1 MSTTEHRIL
10 ILEDVASDAELV
22 ENYLKKGG
30 LSFVLKRVETR
41 EDFSRELDSFAPDI
55 ILSDYNLP
63 QFDGLAALEIAK
75 VKCPNVPF
83 IFVSGVMGD
92 ELAVQTLKNGA
103 VDYVLKDRL
112 IQLVPAIERA
122 LRDAESKE
130 VLKTKVS
137 ELEILVKSMVGREL
151 KMVEL
156 KKTIADLKEHLVGPV
171 KQDN

>member
-1 MSTTEHRIL
+1 MNTKEYKIL

-30 LSFVLKRVETR
+30 LSFVLKRVDTR
-41 EDFSRELDSFAPDI
+41 EDFSRELDSFLPDI
-55 ILSDYNLP
+55 ILSDYSLP
-63 QFDGLAALEIAK
+63 QFDGFAALEIAK
-75 VKCPNVPF
+75 VKCLNVPF

-92 ELAVQTLKNGA
+92 ELAIQTLKNGA
-103 VDYVLKDRL
+103 ADYVLKDRL

-122 LRDAESKE
+122 LRDTESKE
-130 VLKTKVS
+130 VLKTKIL

-156 KKTIADLKEHLVGPV
+156 KKTITDLKEHLVGSS
-171 KQDN
+171 KQGI

>member
-156 KKTIADLKEHLVGPV
+156 KKTIADLKEHLVGPL
-171 KQDN
+171 NPTL